1 MTQKL
6 IQNWQKKNYIKP
18 TELRKRSNNMK
29 TINIFGK
36 QFLTSRDALK
46 AVIDYL
52 EHYEPETIDDLDFVT
67 FTGLAT
73 AFKFY
78 HMRGLTDAVV
88 NFFIESV
95 LDDEDKQKNIDKIAL
110 TAWELADY
118 CLGFESY
125 HHAL

>member
-1 MTQKL
+1 
-6 IQNWQKKNYIKP
+6 
-18 TELRKRSNNMK
+18 MK

-52 EHYEPETIDDLDFVT
+52 EHYEPETIDDLDLLT

-78 HMRGLTDAVV
+78 HMRGLTDDVV
-88 NFFIESV
+88 NFLIEIV
-95 LDDEDKQKNIDKIAL
+95 LDDEDKQKNMDKIAL

-118 CLGFESY
+118 CLGFENNP
-125 HHAL
+125 AIF